1 MSEDADRIKRLIA
14 FRKRIE
20 TRIGD
25 LETELKELQATLE
38 TVNSL
43 LLEKGFK
50 RAEISAKA
58 KASTVET
65 AGEEKGEGTPM
76 EESVTQ
82 TEMAAQGAS
91 TLKSVTGEVL
101 AEVYVDGD
109 TLHIVPAEDK
119 NFNINTPPFSQFLL
133 QRVLLKMQERDGE
146 LARAGQLDA
155 NKILCFDITRD
166 GDVIREIAIKN
177 FDSDRLTEL
186 KSSVRWT
193 LEKMYEKMKG

>member
-58 KASTVET
+58 STVET
-65 AGEEKGEGTPM
+65 AGEKKGEETPM

-91 TLKSVTGEVL
+91 TLKSVTGEFL

-155 NKILCFDITRD
+155 NRILCFNITRD

-186 KSSVRWT
+186 KSSIRWT

>member
-38 TVNSL
+38 TVNSV

-58 KASTVET
+58 STVET
-65 AGEEKGEGTPM
+65 AGEEKGEETPI

-82 TEMAAQGAS
+82 AEMAARSAS

-119 NFNINTPPFSQFLL
+119 NFNINTPPFTQFLL

-155 NKILCFDITRD
+155 NRILCFDITRD
-166 GDVIREIAIKN
+166 GDVIREIMIKN

-186 KSSVRWT
+186 KSSIRWT

>member
-38 TVNSL
+38 TVNSV

-58 KASTVET
+58 STVET
-65 AGEEKGEGTPM
+65 AGEEKGEETPM

-82 TEMAAQGAS
+82 TEMAAQSAS

-101 AEVYVDGD
+101 AEVYVDSN

-155 NKILCFDITRD
+155 NRILCFDITRD

-186 KSSVRWT
+186 KSSIRWT

>member
-38 TVNSL
+38 TVNSV

-58 KASTVET
+58 STVET
-65 AGEEKGEGTPM
+65 AGEEKGEETPM

-82 TEMAAQGAS
+82 TEITAQSAG

-101 AEVYVDGD
+101 AEVCVDGD

-186 KSSVRWT
+186 KSSIRWT

>member
-14 FRKRIE
+14 FRKRTE

-38 TVNSL
+38 TVNSIL
-43 LLEKGFK
+43 MEKGFK
-50 RAEISAKA
+50 RAEISA

-65 AGEEKGEGTPM
+65 AGEEKGEETPM

-82 TEMAAQGAS
+82 TEMAAQSAS

-101 AEVYVDGD
+101 AEVYVDSN
-109 TLHIVPAEDK
+109 TLHIVPAGDK
-119 NFNINTPPFSQFLL
+119 NFNINTPPFNQFLL

-146 LARAGQLDA
+146 LARAGQLDP
-155 NKILCFDITRD
+155 NEILCFDITRD
-166 GDVIREIAIKN
+166 GDVIREIVIRN
-177 FDSDRLTEL
+177 FDLDRLTEL
-186 KSSVRWT
+186 KSSIRWT

>member
-38 TVNSL
+38 TVNSV

-58 KASTVET
+58 STVET
-65 AGEEKGEGTPM
+65 AGEEKGEETPM

-82 TEMAAQGAS
+82 TEMAAQSAG

-101 AEVYVDGD
+101 AEVCVDGD
-109 TLHIVPAEDK
+109 TLHIVPAEDM

-186 KSSVRWT
+186 KSSIRWT

>member
-38 TVNSL
+38 TVNSV

-58 KASTVET
+58 STVET
-65 AGEEKGEGTPM
+65 AGEEKGEETPM

-82 TEMAAQGAS
+82 AEMAARSAS

-155 NKILCFDITRD
+155 NRILCFDITRD
-166 GDVIREIAIKN
+166 GDVIREIVIKN
-177 FDSDRLTEL
+177 FDLDRLTEL
-186 KSSVRWT
+186 KSSIRWT

>member
-14 FRKRIE
+14 FRKRTE

-38 TVNSL
+38 TVNSIL
-43 LLEKGFK
+43 MEKGFK
-50 RAEISAKA
+50 RAEISA

-65 AGEEKGEGTPM
+65 AGEEKGEETPM

-82 TEMAAQGAS
+82 TEMAAQSAS

-101 AEVYVDGD
+101 AEVYVDSN

-119 NFNINTPPFSQFLL
+119 NFNINTPPFNQFLL

-146 LARAGQLDA
+146 LARAGQLDP
-155 NKILCFDITRD
+155 NEILCFDITRD
-166 GDVIREIAIKN
+166 GDVIREIVIRN
-177 FDSDRLTEL
+177 FDLDRLTEL
-186 KSSVRWT
+186 KSSIRWT

>member
-1 MSEDADRIKRLIA
+1 MSEDTDRIKRLIA

-38 TVNSL
+38 TVNSIL
-43 LLEKGFK
+43 MEKGFK
-50 RAEISAKA
+50 RAEISA

-65 AGEEKGEGTPM
+65 AGEEKGEETPM

-82 TEMAAQGAS
+82 TEMAAQSAS

-101 AEVYVDGD
+101 AEVYVDSN

-119 NFNINTPPFSQFLL
+119 NFNINTPPFNQFLL

-146 LARAGQLDA
+146 LARAGQLDP
-155 NKILCFDITRD
+155 NEILCFDITRD
-166 GDVIREIAIKN
+166 GDVIREIVIRN
-177 FDSDRLTEL
+177 FDLDRLTEL
-186 KSSVRWT
+186 KSSIRWT

>member
-38 TVNSL
+38 TVNSV

-58 KASTVET
+58 STVET
-65 AGEEKGEGTPM
+65 AGEEKGEETPM

-82 TEMAAQGAS
+82 TEMAAQSAS

-109 TLHIVPAEDK
+109 TLHIVPAGDK

-155 NKILCFDITRD
+155 NRILCFDITRD
-166 GDVIREIAIKN
+166 GDAIREIVIRN
-177 FDSDRLTEL
+177 FDVDRLTEL
-186 KSSVRWT
+186 KSSIRWT